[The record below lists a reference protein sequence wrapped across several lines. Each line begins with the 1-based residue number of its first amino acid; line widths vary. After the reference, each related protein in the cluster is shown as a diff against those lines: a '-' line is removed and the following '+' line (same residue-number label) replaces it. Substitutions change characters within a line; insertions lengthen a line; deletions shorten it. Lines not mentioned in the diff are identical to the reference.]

1 VTWVF
6 VPATWVHNEEA
17 PVAEFDAAITAA
29 VQREREV
36 ELTTYGR
43 KTGKPSRRIVWA
55 YGDDKRIFIR
65 CGQGLGRD
73 WPQNL
78 LANGRGI
85 LHVAGM
91 DVPVRAV
98 HLTDIAAAREA
109 GAYGRAKYGETFSTS
124 TEGEEPTLGEQATF
138 EFLPAE
144 E

>member
-1 VTWVF
+1 VRQSEF
-6 VPATWVHNEEA
+6 VIRVQEV
-17 PVAEFDAAITAA
+17 PVADFDGAVTAA

-43 KTGKPSRRIVWA
+43 TTGKPSRRILWA
-55 YGDDKRIFIR
+55 YGDDTRIFIR
-65 CGQGLGRD
+65 SGQGVGRD

-98 HLTDIAAAREA
+98 HLTDIAAARQA
-109 GAYGRAKYGETFSTS
+109 GALGRAKYGESFSTS
-124 TEGEEPTLGEQATF
+124 VEGEAPTLGEQATF
-138 EFLPAE
+138 ELLPAE
-144 E
+144 A